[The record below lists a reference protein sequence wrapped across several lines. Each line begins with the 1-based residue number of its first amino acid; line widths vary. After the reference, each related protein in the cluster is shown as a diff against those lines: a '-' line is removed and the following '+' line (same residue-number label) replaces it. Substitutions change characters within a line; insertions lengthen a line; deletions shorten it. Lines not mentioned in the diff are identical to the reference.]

1 MKQIAILFLLSV
13 CIASAEPLPY
23 FEMKQYIT
31 NVEDKASNYFPQGIA
46 VTGLLLTNGM
56 AEAITMMNSLA
67 SDPDYF
73 GDDIAFD
80 AYIHWHDHFNPSAC
94 RLEFVG
100 SHRSKKD
107 ALTKYMALIEDVDNP
122 SRFIPESWILA
133 IDNKKDANRKEAK
146 IKASHGDKKWKRRK
160 DHGVPQ

>member
-73 GDDIAFD
+73 GDDIAYD
-80 AYIHWHDHFNPSAC
+80 AYIHWHDHLSLTSC
-94 RLEFVG
+94 RMELVG

-107 ALTKYMALIEDVDNP
+107 ALTKYMMLIEDIDNP
-122 SRFIPESWILA
+122 SRFIPQSWILA
-133 IDNKKDANRKEAK
+133 IKSKSDASRKEAK
-146 IKASHGDKKWKRRK
+146 IKSSQGGKKWKARK
-160 DHGVPQ
+160 DVEP